1 MKMDQELHNNG
12 YERISTDSVDS
23 LNSLGHR
30 GIDGVYYKED
40 GNPQYIIGEAKY
52 GSSRLGNTK
61 ADGKQMS
68 NNWINNR
75 LDNALGDNTA
85 LSQAIKD
92 EMILNPD
99 NVGTNLY
106 HISPDG
112 AVDVT
117 PLNNGVKI
125 H

>member
-1 MKMDQELHNNG
+1 
-12 YERISTDSVDS
+12 
-23 LNSLGHR
+23 
-30 GIDGVYYKED
+30 
-40 GNPQYIIGEAKY
+40 
-52 GSSRLGNTK
+52 
-61 ADGKQMS
+61 MS

-106 HISPDG
+106 HISPG
-112 AVDVT
+112 
-117 PLNNGVKI
+117 GS
-125 H
+125 